1 MKSVISWSARREA
14 SCPADG
20 HKAILLS
27 SRRTRFTS
35 SGKAIAR
42 MSCHGHLP
50 KSYCPS
56 FYEILATIATNLHKE
71 KSKRASHYVDI
82 TSMQSQLLH
91 SEINVCSYPVS
102 QIKKQDTLLLSI
114 TCPNIE
120 IFKILSPS
128 DSVVN
133 VIKQSLRIPP
143 SSTASLH
150 YRVKMSGNY
159 RQCETKF

>member
-1 MKSVISWSARREA
+1 
-14 SCPADG
+14 
-20 HKAILLS
+20 
-27 SRRTRFTS
+27 
-35 SGKAIAR
+35 

-102 QIKKQDTLLLSI
+102 QIKKHDTLLLSI

-128 DSVVN
+128 DSSKRNKTVVKDPTILNRIATLPSEN
-133 VIKQSLRIPP
+133 VRKLP
-143 SSTASLH
+143 T
-150 YRVKMSGNY
+150 M
-159 RQCETKF
+159 